1 MMSVSRK
8 PPRHESL
15 VRESGAA
22 VDNDHG
28 ILTLTEENFD
38 EHMAQA
44 EDPIL
49 VDFWAS
55 WCGPCRVIG
64 PWLEEL
70 AVELAGR
77 VHFAKIN
84 VEDNGDLVNRFGV
97 SSIPTLILFKKGKVV
112 DQMIGAVPKD
122 QIRRMV
128 QKYLS

>member
-1 MMSVSRK
+1 MS
-8 PPRHESL
+8 
-15 VRESGAA
+15 
-22 VDNDHG
+22 DHG

-38 EHMAQA
+38 EQLAQA

-70 AVELAGR
+70 ALELAGQ

-84 VEDNGDLVNRFGV
+84 VEDNGDLVNRFGI

-112 DQMIGAVPKD
+112 DQMIGAVPKE

>member
-1 MMSVSRK
+1 MRFSGEA
-8 PPRHESL
+8 RH
-15 VRESGAA
+15 ESGAA
-22 VDNDHG
+22 VNDHG

-38 EHMAQA
+38 EHLARSK
-44 EDPIL
+44 DPIL

-55 WCGPCRVIG
+55 WCGPCRIIV

-70 AVELAGR
+70 SVELSGQ

-84 VEDNGDLVNRFGV
+84 VEDNGELVNRFGI
-97 SSIPTLILFKKGKVV
+97 SSIPTLMLFKKGKVV

>member
-1 MMSVSRK
+1 MN
-8 PPRHESL
+8 
-15 VRESGAA
+15 
-22 VDNDHG
+22 NDDHD

-38 EHMAQA
+38 EHLARTEA
-44 EDPIL
+44 PIL

-55 WCGPCRVIG
+55 WCGPCRVIA

-70 AVELAGR
+70 AAELAGQVR
-77 VHFAKIN
+77 FAKIN

-97 SSIPTLILFKKGKVV
+97 SSIPTLILFKRGKVV

>member
-1 MMSVSRK
+1 MSVSGNA
-8 PPRHESL
+8 RHES
-15 VRESGAA
+15 GAT
-22 VDNDHG
+22 VSEHG

-38 EHMAQA
+38 EQLARA

-70 AVELAGR
+70 AEELAGQ

-84 VEDNGDLVNRFGV
+84 VEDNGDLANRFGI

-112 DQMIGAVPKD
+112 DQMIGAVPKE